1 MKIRYAVL
9 ASCAAFLCGIAATRL
24 AIPAVAQTNAPG
36 PGFDAKIVNLIDM
49 ADEKIGP
56 LQPLSELR
64 SQLIGATEFGT
75 VSVQSGNVIKHFHPN
90 TNEIQYII
98 EGAGS
103 FWLGDKEV
111 QVKPGDLIL
120 IPKGTTHAGSKAT
133 TGRFRAIAVK
143 LPPQGPTDTVRVD

>member
-1 MKIRYAVL
+1 MKTPYIVL
-9 ASCAAFLCGIAATRL
+9 ASCAAFLCGFAAARFE
-24 AIPAVAQTNAPG
+24 IPAAAQTPAPTV
-36 PGFDAKIVNLIDM
+36 GFEAKIINLIDM

-56 LQPLSELR
+56 IQPLSELR

-98 EGAGS
+98 EGTGS
-103 FWLGDKEV
+103 FWLGDRQV
-111 QVKPGDLIL
+111 QIKPGDLIL
-120 IPKGTTHAGSKAT
+120 IPKGTTHAGSKAA